1 MKERL
6 TVIEGALRFI
16 LDEIVVNNQAAQERV
31 RGALQA
37 LDELK
42 KDSPQDKT
50 EVPVDEKGPVN
61 QGPAVDPGDG
71 ARTDGTGKKRRGRPK
86 KTETPA

>member
-61 QGPAVDPGDG
+61 KGPAVEP
-71 ARTDGTGKKRRGRPK
+71 TDGTGKKRRGRPK